1 MSKIDELIAEL
12 CPEGVAHYN
21 LDEVFDIR
29 GGYTPS
35 KANEVFWRDGTVPWF
50 RMEDIRFNGRVLN
63 DAIQKVSKEAV
74 KKETPFE
81 ADSLIVA
88 TTATIG
94 EHALIT
100 SPFLANQQFSI
111 LTRKTK
117 YQSLV
122 DPKFAF
128 FVGFGIS
135 EHCLQNTNV
144 SGFASVNMEAFRKF
158 QFPIPPLEVQREIV
172 SILDKFTQLEAELEA
187 ELEAR
192 RSQYEHTRDQLLDFS
207 GDLSSHPL
215 RELIAE
221 LCPEGVQFYKMAD
234 VLQRKK
240 GAPVTAQSM
249 KSLPKGDGSVRVF
262 AGGRTLVDVDS
273 GALAENLVISGPG
286 IIVKSRGIIEF
297 AFWEG
302 LFSHKNEL
310 WSYVAKSRKLDL
322 KFAYFYLLTKT
333 EEFRSL
339 ARSKSVKMPQLATP
353 DTDEYR
359 IPIPPLEVQHEIVSI
374 LDKLDAL
381 VNDLRFGLPA
391 EITARRKQYEYY
403 RNQLLTF
410 KELETA

>member
-1 MSKIDELIAEL
+1 MPKIDELIAEFCPDGVGMEKLGSLTKTVRAPRSIPRSQYLDSGILPVIDQSQLPIAGYVNELDAALDIGACVVFGDHTREVKFVDYPFAAGADGTVILSPGTAMIPRYLYFVMAALQITSRGYNRHWSAVKNIEVPVPPLEVQREIVSILDKFTQLEAELEAELEARRSQYEHTRDQLLDFSGDLSSHPLRELIAEL

-172 SILDKFTQLEAELEA
+172 SILDK
-187 ELEAR
+187 
-192 RSQYEHTRDQLLDFS
+192 
-207 GDLSSHPL
+207 
-215 RELIAE
+215 
-221 LCPEGVQFYKMAD
+221 
-234 VLQRKK
+234 
-240 GAPVTAQSM
+240 
-249 KSLPKGDGSVRVF
+249 
-262 AGGRTLVDVDS
+262 
-273 GALAENLVISGPG
+273 
-286 IIVKSRGIIEF
+286 
-297 AFWEG
+297 
-302 LFSHKNEL
+302 
-310 WSYVAKSRKLDL
+310 
-322 KFAYFYLLTKT
+322 
-333 EEFRSL
+333 
-339 ARSKSVKMPQLATP
+339 
-353 DTDEYR
+353 
-359 IPIPPLEVQHEIVSI
+359 
-374 LDKLDAL
+374 LDAL
-381 VNDLRFGLPA
+381 VNDLTFGLPA
-391 EITARRKQYEYY
+391 EIVARRKQYEYY
-403 RNQLLTF
+403 RNKLLTF

>member
-1 MSKIDELIAEL
+1 MTYI
-12 CPEGVAHYN
+12 
-21 LDEVFDIR
+21 
-29 GGYTPS
+29 
-35 KANEVFWRDGTVPWF
+35 
-50 RMEDIRFNGRVLN
+50 VL
-63 DAIQKVSKEAV
+63 
-74 KKETPFE
+74 
-81 ADSLIVA
+81 
-88 TTATIG
+88 
-94 EHALIT
+94 
-100 SPFLANQQFSI
+100 
-111 LTRKTK
+111 KT
-117 YQSLV
+117 LV
-122 DPKFAF
+122 DFEVP
-128 FVGFGIS
+128 VPS
-135 EHCLQNTNV
+135 
-144 SGFASVNMEAFRKF
+144 
-158 QFPIPPLEVQREIV
+158 LEVQHEIV

-187 ELEAR
+187 ELDAR

-381 VNDLRFGLPA
+381 VNDLTFGLPA